1 MTGSRSISDHWGS
14 GDVYSRIL
22 NAMQA
27 ASISPDDVTVEKL
40 APIDHLHARGFAAT
54 KELADVL
61 PIKAGDRIIDI
72 GCGVAGPARYL
83 AERFGCRVDGIDITE
98 GFVDAANRLSALVGL
113 QDRVRVKL
121 GDGQK
126 LPYEDAAYDGG
137 YALHV
142 TMNVPDRNSFFGE
155 AFRVLKPGAFFALTE
170 HGLGPAGDPH
180 HPVPWSDDG
189 GGAHLM
195 RPADTVACL
204 ERAGFIDV
212 EVTETGKD
220 YVAGYRRVMELA
232 GKGELPALGT
242 HVLLGE
248 KALDK
253 IKNAER
259 NIEESRT
266 QPIRVICRKPA

>member
-22 NAMQA
+22 KALQA
-27 ASISPDDVTVEKL
+27 ASISPEDVTVEKL

-54 KELADVL
+54 KELADIL

-72 GCGVAGPARYL
+72 GCGIGGPTRYL
-83 AERFGCRVDGIDITE
+83 AERFNCRVDGIDITE
-98 GFVDAANRLSALVGL
+98 GFVQAANRLSALVGL
-113 QDRVRVKL
+113 QDRVRIKL

-142 TMNVPDRNSFFGE
+142 TMNVPDRDGFFGE

-180 HPVPWSDDG
+180 HPVPWSEDG
-189 GGAHLM
+189 AGAYLI
-195 RPADTVACL
+195 RPADTVAFL
-204 ERAGFIDV
+204 EGAGFVGV

-220 YVAGYRRVMELA
+220 YVKGYRRVMELA

-253 IKNAER
+253 IKNAAR